1 MLPNTGVYAKIT
13 SVTAKRKSKW
23 NLEIIQNIS
32 AWLWFGIVLHFLFV
46 DLTTALKKTKHSSFK
61 YYENTDSLN

>member
-1 MLPNTGVYAKIT
+1 MMPNTGVYAKTT
-13 SVTAKRKSKW
+13 SVTAKRKSKR

-32 AWLWFGIVLHFLFV
+32 ARLWFGIVLHFLFV
-46 DLTTALKKTKHSSFK
+46 YQTTASKNEHSSFK